1 MEFDDRRHLVVDDLS
16 DDLFKKVI
24 GYCFCKYD
32 LAGPGCVRMITEDA
46 EELQLS
52 GKELNEL
59 NFYTEWSKL
68 FPVLRYFT
76 YDGCRLDF
84 SKEVKHWKCV
94 KNVYGQPVVIRKPI
108 FEEIAK
114 GLSNSDIAVAKWDD
128 ILIDYA
134 KNHFAEERQNSS
146 IEYWIGTTKSGNNV
160 KHALNAI
167 VEMAEQAEN
176 NCFYFSLGK
185 EKGVLLG
192 MISEVHRDKLDRVHI
207 IDTPGLCIEDVLDI
221 LDQQQMNDGRH
232 MKCVIDD
239 VALLSTREQGF
250 TRIEENSVVLKKL
263 NEYSIE
269 NSARFICN
277 ITVSDYVKSKQE
289 AIHALR
295 EYAPAEMFH
304 GSMFF
309 FD

>member
-52 GKELNEL
+52 GKEPNEL

-108 FEEIAK
+108 YEEIAK
-114 GLSNSDIAVAKWDD
+114 GLSNSDLAIAKWDD

-134 KNHFAEERQNSS
+134 ENHFA
-146 IEYWIGTTKSGNNV
+146 
-160 KHALNAI
+160 
-167 VEMAEQAEN
+167 
-176 NCFYFSLGK
+176 K
-185 EKGVLLG
+185 EKSVMVLTVIHPYDTVEVLGVFD
-192 MISEVHRDKLDRVHI
+192 DK
-207 IDTPGLCIEDVLDI
+207 T
-221 LDQQQMNDGRH
+221 
-232 MKCVIDD
+232 
-239 VALLSTREQGF
+239 
-250 TRIEENSVVLKKL
+250 
-263 NEYSIE
+263 
-269 NSARFICN
+269 
-277 ITVSDYVKSKQE
+277 
-289 AIHALR
+289 ALR
-295 EYAPAEMFH
+295 KECITIVGKDKYLVDDISNLHIYECPLNKMIGVFYPDDYDNADSMGSFFEEQIDISAEVLGEEFLEAKRETER
-304 GSMFF
+304 FN
-309 FD
+309 